1 MYQINRFLAADAGGA
16 PGAGATGGAEGAA
29 ASGAAQA
36 AGGEAAAAGAGTG
49 AKTETKPSLE
59 ELLKDPAFKAEYDRS
74 AKTEADRL
82 AKLSATEREAEE
94 KKAFQTEREQFNR
107 EKLETET
114 AKQLA
119 LKGLPTDFAKQLTG
133 KDATETLANIAAF
146 EKQYNAALEKGV
158 NDRLKGSSPKAG
170 GTTAASGA
178 AAGGSKSGMM
188 AAISEVQFKR

>member
-1 MYQINRFLAADAGGA
+1 MYQIKMFRAADAGGA
-16 PGAGATGGAEGAA
+16 PGAGAGG
-29 ASGAAQA
+29 
-36 AGGEAAAAGAGTG
+36 AGGEGAGAPGAGQATGGESPAGSAG
-49 AKTETKPSLE
+49 AKPETKPSLE
-59 ELLKDPAFKAEYDRS
+59 ELLKDPAFKAEYDKS
-74 AKTEADRL
+74 AKSEAERL
-82 AKLSATEREAEE
+82 AKLSDAEREAEE

-114 AKQLA
+114 TKQLA

-146 EKQYNAALEKGV
+146 EKSYTAAVEKGV

-178 AAGGSKSGMM
+178 AAGGAKTGMM
-188 AAISEVQFKR
+188 AAISEAQFKR

>member
-16 PGAGATGGAEGAA
+16 PGAGANGGAEGAA
-29 ASGAAQA
+29 APGAGQA
-36 AGGEAAAAGAGTG
+36 TGGEATAGATGT
-49 AKTETKPSLE
+49 KQETKPSLE

-74 AKTEADRL
+74 ARSEAERL
-82 AKLSATEREAEE
+82 AKLSDADREAEE
-94 KKAFQTEREQFNR
+94 KKAFQTEREQFKR
-107 EKLETET
+107 EQLETET
-114 AKQLA
+114 TKQLA

-146 EKQYNAALEKGV
+146 EKSHVAAVEKGV

>member
-1 MYQINRFLAADAGGA
+1 MYQIKRFLAADAGGA
-16 PGAGATGGAEGAA
+16 SGAGASGGTEGAA
-29 ASGAAQA
+29 APGAGQA
-36 AGGEAAAAGAGTG
+36 AGGEAAAAAAGTNP
-49 AKTETKPSLE
+49 ETKPSLE
-59 ELLKDPAFKAEYDRS
+59 ELLKDPAFKAEYDKSARS
-74 AKTEADRL
+74 EAERL
-82 AKLSATEREAEE
+82 AKLSDADREAEE
-94 KKAFQTEREQFNR
+94 KKAFQAEREQFNR

-170 GTTAASGA
+170 GTTAAAGAA
-178 AAGGSKSGMM
+178 AAGGSKSGFMS
-188 AAISEVQFKR
+188 AISEVQFKR

>member
-16 PGAGATGGAEGAA
+16 PGAGANGGAEGAA
-29 ASGAAQA
+29 APGAGQA
-36 AGGEAAAAGAGTG
+36 TGGEATAGATGT
-49 AKTETKPSLE
+49 KQETKPSLE

-74 AKTEADRL
+74 ARSEAERL
-82 AKLSATEREAEE
+82 AKLSDADREAEE
-94 KKAFQTEREQFNR
+94 KKAFQTEREQFKR
-107 EKLETET
+107 EQLETET
-114 AKQLA
+114 TKQLA

>member
-16 PGAGATGGAEGAA
+16 PGAGATGGSEGTA

-36 AGGEAAAAGAGTG
+36 TGGEAAAAAAG
-49 AKTETKPSLE
+49 AKAETKPSLE

-74 AKTEADRL
+74 ARSEAERL
-82 AKLSATEREAEE
+82 AKLSDADREAEE

-114 AKQLA
+114 TKQLA

-146 EKQYNAALEKGV
+146 EKSYTAAVEKGV

-178 AAGGSKSGMM
+178 ATGGAKTGMM
-188 AAISEVQFKR
+188 AAISEAQFKR

>member
-16 PGAGATGGAEGAA
+16 PGAGANGGAEGAA
-29 ASGAAQA
+29 APGAGQA
-36 AGGEAAAAGAGTG
+36 TGGEATAGATGT
-49 AKTETKPSLE
+49 KQETKPSLE

-74 AKTEADRL
+74 ARSEAERL
-82 AKLSATEREAEE
+82 AKLSDADREAEE
-94 KKAFQTEREQFNR
+94 KKAFQTEREQFKR
-107 EKLETET
+107 EQLETET
-114 AKQLA
+114 TKQLA

-146 EKQYNAALEKGV
+146 EKSHVAAVEKGV

-178 AAGGSKSGMM
+178 AAGGSKTGMM